1 MAKRNQNQRIQVGD
15 LRPGMYVVKLDRPWI
30 STPFDP
36 QGFPISSKVQVDL
49 LSKYCKTVYVDCER
63 AGKRPVA
70 RVRKSVS
77 LTRVKSAARKPTPS
91 RTRKRAADRA
101 R

>member
-1 MAKRNQNQRIQVGD
+1 VSKRNQRIQVGN

-36 QGFPISSKVQVDL
+36 KGFPVSSKVQVEL
-49 LSKYCKTVYVDCER
+49 LSKYCKTVYVHAER

-70 RVRKSVS
+70 RLRKKLS
-77 LTRVKSAARKPTPS
+77 LARKAP
-91 RTRKRAADRA
+91 TRKPASSRA
-101 R
+101 RKRSTAPAR